1 MMGMKS
7 MKNKTVSSWITL
19 LGGPLGLHRFYLYG
33 WSDTLGWALP
43 IPTALGIYGIER
55 VQQYGLDDQMSWLL
69 IPLLGFTMAGCALT
83 AIFYG
88 LMPVDKWNARF
99 NPEAAAD
106 AELGR
111 TNWLTMLAIIVA
123 LLLGAISMMGSLAY
137 SFQHYFEYQV
147 EEARKISQ

>member
-1 MMGMKS
+1 MAQMKS
-7 MKNKTVSSWITL
+7 MKNKTVASWL
-19 LGGPLGLHRFYLYG
+19 AFLGGPLGLHRFYLHG

-55 VQQYGLDDQMSWLL
+55 VQQYGLDDQLSWVL
-69 IPLLGFTMAGCALT
+69 IPLLGFTLAGCALT

-88 LMPVDKWNARF
+88 LMPVEKWNTRF
-99 NPEAAAD
+99 NPKVEVD

-111 TNWLTMLAIIVA
+111 TNWLTMLAVIA
-123 LLLGAISMMGSLAY
+123 SLLVGAIAMMGSMAF
-137 SFQHYFEYQV
+137 SFQHYFEVQV